1 MSCNKEND
9 NILKGNIYNNI
20 SIINSKRNN
29 LSVSPTSSKYK
40 KIGNYIILKT
50 IGSGTFSTVKL
61 GLHLPTQQKVAIKI
75 LDKSRI
81 KDEND
86 IKRISREI
94 HILSKL
100 YHPNIAQLYET
111 IWSDK
116 HIYII
121 MEYAEGNHLFDYINL
136 NKRLNEIKAS
146 KLFVQLIS
154 CLEYI
159 HILGIVHRDIKPEN
173 ILLNKK
179 KTKIK
184 LVDFGLSNSYK
195 YGTLL
200 HTACGSP
207 CYAPPEMISGKEYQP
222 LYSDLWSCGV
232 VLYCMLVGKLPFDDE
247 DIKVL
252 YKHIKSAK
260 FIIPNFLSNSAKD
273 LLKKILNGNPN
284 KRIRLEDIK
293 KHPFF
298 LMGEKD
304 KNYFGRGILIGIEE
318 IPVNE
323 NIVKKMKQIYFKDNK
338 KINENYIIN
347 NIKKN
352 CHNDIT
358 VIYYLMIKKL
368 EEAKENMLNKVR
380 IKLLNVDNNIKNI
393 NNIKCMNN
401 SELNPNY
408 KLNNKNKIIYNKITE
423 NKKEKKDISENDN
436 ISENNYNMEVEEDI
450 KKEKGNILNIN
461 NIRKLIFNSNDISL
475 KSKYNKDRVNVVVI
489 NNILTETPQNKTLN
503 LKSKYINNT
512 TNNSHENRTL
522 STKTTNNRR
531 IKSFNHTKTISRN
544 EPNIFI
550 NNTNYT
556 KCKNEKKINLKK
568 INYKFNDIQQLN
580 INNNKSFNKK
590 ENTKKI
596 FNKKYLLN
604 KNDNKT
610 NRINNLKLCGL
621 YSYNTTTI
629 REEKKYKSRILTS
642 FNTKRDA
649 KNINNISLI
658 KKKAYNSNSK
668 GKKKSINIYID
679 ESDIMKEY
687 EKRKNDISLNNKKN
701 VKNVKQKNT
710 GGVLRSLINNNINNF
725 HKKDLLN
732 KKLKYS
738 HSKEKPKDKNI
749 NNNINIVLSIN
760 ENNLNIKNKNLN
772 ISNNNKDTNSIK
784 NNLDINRNHS
794 CKNKDVFINNKIKKL
809 NYNFSSSKIQKKK
822 IHYISQIKPK
832 LDVYK
837 SKKNNSKQ
845 KK

>member
-1 MSCNKEND
+1 MSCNKEN
-9 NILKGNIYNNI
+9 NNELKGNIYNDI

-29 LSVSPTSSKYK
+29 YSVSPNSSKYK

-293 KHPFF
+293 KHPFY

-393 NNIKCMNN
+393 NIKCINN
-401 SELNPNY
+401 SELNPNN

-436 ISENNYNMEVEEDI
+436 ISENNYNMEVEEGI

-522 STKTTNNRR
+522 STKTTINRR

-556 KCKNEKKINLKK
+556 KCKNEKKN
-568 INYKFNDIQQLN
+568 KF
-580 INNNKSFNKK
+580 
-590 ENTKKI
+590 
-596 FNKKYLLN
+596 
-604 KNDNKT
+604 
-610 NRINNLKLCGL
+610 
-621 YSYNTTTI
+621 
-629 REEKKYKSRILTS
+629 
-642 FNTKRDA
+642 
-649 KNINNISLI
+649 
-658 KKKAYNSNSK
+658 
-668 GKKKSINIYID
+668 
-679 ESDIMKEY
+679 
-687 EKRKNDISLNNKKN
+687 KKN
-701 VKNVKQKNT
+701 Q
-710 GGVLRSLINNNINNF
+710 L
-725 HKKDLLN
+725 
-732 KKLKYS
+732 
-738 HSKEKPKDKNI
+738 
-749 NNNINIVLSIN
+749 
-760 ENNLNIKNKNLN
+760 
-772 ISNNNKDTNSIK
+772 
-784 NNLDINRNHS
+784 
-794 CKNKDVFINNKIKKL
+794 
-809 NYNFSSSKIQKKK
+809 
-822 IHYISQIKPK
+822 
-832 LDVYK
+832 
-837 SKKNNSKQ
+837 
-845 KK
+845 